1 MKNDKKLPADLVEE
15 KLEDIKN
22 GGVFDIP
29 DDYFTSLEEKIFVN
43 RRSEFISPPANSD
56 QKGLVRFL
64 KPMAYAASFLIM
76 IGLVWWMQQNSG
88 ENRSGFAERFV
99 PEYVLEQYLETEI
112 MEMDLEYL
120 LQDLTDED
128 LQVLSD
134 GIMLPYES
142 YIDAYFE
149 EFEEFMY

>member
-1 MKNDKKLPADLVEE
+1 MKNDKKRPAGLMDERLEE
-15 KLEDIKN
+15 IKN
-22 GGVFDIP
+22 GKVFDVP
-29 DDYFTSLEEKIFVN
+29 VDYFQRLEQELFVN
-43 RRSEFISPPANSD
+43 RRSEFMPSSPPASK
-56 QKGLVRFL
+56 KGRVLSLRPL
-64 KPMAYAASFLIM
+64 TYAASFLIL
-76 IGLVWWMQQNSG
+76 IGLVWWMWKGTDKSG
-88 ENRSGFAERFV
+88 SGFAEKFV

-112 MEMDLEYL
+112 MELDLEYL